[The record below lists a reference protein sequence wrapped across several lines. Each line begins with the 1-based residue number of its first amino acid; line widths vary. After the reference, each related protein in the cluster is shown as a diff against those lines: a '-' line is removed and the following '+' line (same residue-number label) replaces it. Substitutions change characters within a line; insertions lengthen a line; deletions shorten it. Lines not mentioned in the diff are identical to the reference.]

1 MPHHVQKVKF
11 VDYLLGAQPNLQEL
25 PELVEAQFEGL
36 VLEALMELPRLP
48 RFGLKHKVLL
58 NQGLY
63 LLLGGYLGDVFPNID
78 KRAVE
83 LELIIEEFR
92 KDELHLRVELSN
104 FQTLEVLLLEL
115 PDHIGVVGYHG
126 LEEPRIG
133 KGVLVKGDFLFE
145 VVLVEVIAE
154 LVLTKHDVMIDQI
167 FPDIA
172 RRDLLLPFA

>member
-1 MPHHVQKVKF
+1 MGPLHVVGTLRPVSFVLEDYPFKGSVRLQMPHHVQKVKF

-78 KRAVE
+78 KRTVE
-83 LELIIEEFR
+83 LELIIEE
-92 KDELHLRVELSN
+92 L
-104 FQTLEVLLLEL
+104 
-115 PDHIGVVGYHG
+115 
-126 LEEPRIG
+126 
-133 KGVLVKGDFLFE
+133 
-145 VVLVEVIAE
+145 
-154 LVLTKHDVMIDQI
+154 
-167 FPDIA
+167 
-172 RRDLLLPFA
+172 